1 MNYRQSLAQ
10 LLMGIFLFV
19 FLFPIA
25 TGKLSFLSSPT
36 VGGDLD
42 VAMTLW
48 NERLPEIYL
57 QIVFLGAAVL
67 ASLLVIRKPPS
78 YHETEL
84 RKYGLEEKS

>member
-10 LLMGIFLFV
+10 LLMGVFLFA
-19 FLFPIA
+19 FLFPISN
-25 TGKLSFLSSPT
+25 GKLSFLSSPT
-36 VGGDLD
+36 TGGDLE
-42 VAMTLW
+42 VAVTLW

-57 QIVFLGAAVL
+57 QIIFLGAAVI

-84 RKYGLEEKS
+84 QKYGMEES